1 MNANG
6 FINLRITKMK
16 KISIEHNFGGGWRI
30 EVPIRDMSAVIAEA
44 IQDSDTLLSVDS
56 VVMKYDGLPSVIYAK
71 GDSRYER
78 ELKDIIREFA
88 NK

>member
-1 MNANG
+1 
-6 FINLRITKMK
+6 MK
-16 KISIEHNFGGGWRI
+16 KISIEYNFGGGWRI

-56 VVMKYDGLPSVIYAK
+56 VVMKYGRLPSVIYVK

-78 ELKDIIREFA
+78 ELKDIIREIA

>member
-1 MNANG
+1 
-6 FINLRITKMK
+6 MK
-16 KISIEHNFGGGWRI
+16 KISIEYNFGGGWRI

-56 VVMKYDGLPSVIYAK
+56 VVMKYGGLPSVIYVK

-78 ELKDIIREFA
+78 ELKDIIREIA

>member
-1 MNANG
+1 
-6 FINLRITKMK
+6 MK
-16 KISIEHNFGGGWRI
+16 KISIEYNFGGGWRI
-30 EVPIRDMSAVIAEA
+30 EVHSRDMSAVIAEA
-44 IQDSDTLLSVDS
+44 IQDSDTLLYVDS
-56 VVMKYDGLPSVIYAK
+56 VSLKYGGLPSVIYVK

>member
-1 MNANG
+1 
-6 FINLRITKMK
+6 MK
-16 KISIEHNFGGGWRI
+16 KISVERHFGGGWRI
-30 EVPIRDMSAVIAEA
+30 EVPSRDMSAVIAEA

-56 VVMKYDGLPSVIYAK
+56 VVMKYGGLPSVINVK

>member
-1 MNANG
+1 
-6 FINLRITKMK
+6 MK

-30 EVPIRDMSAVIAEA
+30 EVPSRAMSAVIAEA
-44 IQDSDTLLSVDS
+44 IQDSDTLLFVDS
-56 VVMKYDGLPSVIYAK
+56 VVMKYGGLPSVINVK

-78 ELKDIIREFA
+78 ELKEIIREIA

>member
-16 KISIEHNFGGGWRI
+16 KIRIESLFGGGWRI
-30 EVPIRDMSAVIAEA
+30 EVPSRAMSAVIAEA

-56 VVMKYDGLPSVIYAK
+56 VVMKYGGLPSVIYVK

-78 ELKDIIREFA
+78 ELKDIIREIA

>member
-1 MNANG
+1 
-6 FINLRITKMK
+6 MK

-30 EVPIRDMSAVIAEA
+30 EVPSRDMSAVIAEA
-44 IQDSDTLLSVDS
+44 IQDSDTLLSV
-56 VVMKYDGLPSVIYAK
+56 IYVK

-78 ELKDIIREFA
+78 ELKDIIREIA

>member
-1 MNANG
+1 
-6 FINLRITKMK
+6 MK
-16 KISIEHNFGGGWRI
+16 KISVERHFGGGWRI
-30 EVPIRDMSAVIAEA
+30 EVPSRAMATVIADA
-44 IQDSDTLLSVDS
+44 IQDSDTLLFVDS
-56 VVMKYDGLPSVIYAK
+56 VVMNYGGLPSVITVK

>member
-1 MNANG
+1 
-6 FINLRITKMK
+6 MK

-30 EVPIRDMSAVIAEA
+30 EVRSRSMSAVIAEA
-44 IQDSDTLLSVDS
+44 IQDSDTLLFVDS
-56 VVMKYDGLPSVIYAK
+56 VSLKYGGLPSVINVK